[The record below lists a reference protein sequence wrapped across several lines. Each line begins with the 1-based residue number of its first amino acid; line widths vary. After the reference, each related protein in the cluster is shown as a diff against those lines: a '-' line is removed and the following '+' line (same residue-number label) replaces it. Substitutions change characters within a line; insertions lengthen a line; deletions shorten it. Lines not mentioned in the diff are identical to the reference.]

1 MKGFPDFF
9 LSMEFIPRR
18 RLKHWIQREGFKIRK
33 ILILKWMLLGSII
46 TMAYKSTLL
55 SSLITVRYE
64 RPIDT
69 IMDLERS
76 GLPALLP
83 NNTPLQTMFATDPRR
98 VMQKVYNKS
107 LVYPFDGTPPMFIF
121 EM

>member
-1 MKGFPDFF
+1 
-9 LSMEFIPRR
+9 
-18 RLKHWIQREGFKIRK
+18 
-33 ILILKWMLLGSII
+33 
-46 TMAYKSTLL
+46 MAYKSTLL

-69 IMDLERS
+69 IMDLEKS

-83 NNTPLQTMFATDPRR
+83 NNTPLQTLFATDPRR
-98 VMQKVYNKS
+98 VMQNIYNNS
-107 LVYPFDGTPPMFIF
+107 LVYPFDGTPPMFIW

>member
-1 MKGFPDFF
+1 MNFVSDLFV
-9 LSMEFIPRR
+9 SAMFIPSFIP
-18 RLKHWIQREGFKIRK
+18 KHWIQREGFKIRK
-33 ILILKWMLLGSII
+33 TLILKWLFFGNVI

-64 RPIDT
+64 SPIDT
-69 IMDLERS
+69 IVDLEKS